1 MAARSLPP
9 RWIHFWALLTLLATL
24 GLLGMGGL
32 VTSHGAG
39 LAVPDWPNTF
49 GYNMFLFPISKWV
62 GGIFYEHLHRL
73 WASGVG
79 MLTIVL
85 AVGLAWQEPRAWM
98 RRLGWTA
105 LVLVILQGVL
115 GGLRVTLLKNEI
127 GIVHACLAQAFFV
140 LIGFLALA
148 TSRWW
153 GETAE
158 TISPRSVPVKWRW
171 LVIVITAVV
180 YLQLALGARMRH
192 AHLGLSIPDYPL
204 AYGQVIPPFDAASV
218 EQINEMRYQK
228 GLPSTTTEQIVVQF
242 THRTLAIVIFFA
254 IMVCAEQARCPQT
267 PRVLRRM
274 VMFWAGLVALQ
285 FVLGAA
291 TVWSD
296 KAADVATAHVVVGA
310 LTLLTGAMLGAMTW
324 RIQSNPDRVDDNRG
338 ISNTMVA

>member
-1 MAARSLPP
+1 M
-9 RWIHFWALLTLLATL
+9 WAWLTLLATL

-79 MLTIVL
+79 LLTIVL
-85 AVGLAWQEPRAWM
+85 AVGLAWTDSRAWM

-105 LVLVILQGVL
+105 LVLVIVQGVL
-115 GGLRVTLLKNEI
+115 GGLRVTMLKDEI

-140 LIGFLALA
+140 LIGVLTLA

-153 GETAE
+153 QETAE
-158 TISPRSVPVKWRW
+158 TISPRSISVNWRW
-171 LVIVITAVV
+171 LVLGITAVV

-204 AYGQVIPPFDAASV
+204 AYNQILPPLDTASL
-218 EQINEMRYQK
+218 ERINEARYLQ
-228 GLPSTTTEQIVVQF
+228 GQPSTTKEQIAVQF
-242 THRTLAIVIFFA
+242 THRTLAIAILLA
-254 IMVCAEQARCPQT
+254 IMVCADKVRRPQV
-267 PRVLRRM
+267 PLVLRRM
-274 VMFWAGLVALQ
+274 VMIWAGLVALQ
-285 FVLGAA
+285 FILGAA
-291 TVWSD
+291 TIWSN
-296 KAADVATAHVVVGA
+296 KAADVATAHVVTGA
-310 LTLLTGAMLGAMTW
+310 LTLLIGALLGAMAW